1 MTTLP
6 EKVYYQINRGSW
18 TRGKSTRW
26 SGDDGMMSFPGK
38 KNKGR
43 MERAFGDRKTGAG
56 AAKVVNAK
64 QGVSGNGHLERIF
77 HFSFL
82 ALLLSLWRY

>member
-38 KNKGR
+38 KIRVEWN
-43 MERAFGDRKTGAG
+43 MLLATERRGQEQRRWLM
-56 AAKVVNAK
+56 
-64 QGVSGNGHLERIF
+64 QSRE
-77 HFSFL
+77 
-82 ALLLSLWRY
+82 